1 MKIFLVKPRNL
12 NGHAQ
17 PSSMLTYLV
26 GEIPTP
32 ALNEN

>member
-1 MKIFLVKPRNL
+1 MKTLLVKSGNL

-17 PSSMLTYLV
+17 PSSMLKYLV

-32 ALNEN
+32 ALK

>member
-1 MKIFLVKPRNL
+1 MKFFLVKPRNL

-26 GEIPTP
+26 GEISTP

>member
-1 MKIFLVKPRNL
+1 MKILLVKPGNL
-12 NGHAQ
+12 NGHAE

-32 ALNEN
+32 ALK

>member
-12 NGHAQ
+12 NGHTQ

-26 GEIPTP
+26 GEVPPP
-32 ALNEN
+32 ALK